1 MSHNKT
7 CVKSSMKE
15 KTVFKVFK
23 QVATV
28 SREITWLEHHG
39 KCSWLKLLT
48 KSQHLSNSH
57 LLKYPFNNICKKK
70 HLKNY
75 ITLITLIFLSLLCI

>member
-28 SREITWLEHHG
+28 SREI
-39 KCSWLKLLT
+39 
-48 KSQHLSNSH
+48 
-57 LLKYPFNNICKKK
+57 
-70 HLKNY
+70 
-75 ITLITLIFLSLLCI
+75 